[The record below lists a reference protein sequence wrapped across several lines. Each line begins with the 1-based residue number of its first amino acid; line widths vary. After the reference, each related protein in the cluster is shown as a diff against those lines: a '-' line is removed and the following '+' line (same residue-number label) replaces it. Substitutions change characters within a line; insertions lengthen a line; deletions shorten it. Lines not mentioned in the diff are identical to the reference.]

1 MSSHFFAEPTDLHLR
16 YSQMP
21 YGFYSPL
28 PGPAPPAQNDNP
40 IPSTSSTHILNDQIA
55 PPNGRAAPET
65 QSYPLFRPRPHY
77 TRASHPQPY
86 NIMRMLNQSL
96 VEQTTAPSTTT
107 FAHHAPP
114 NWLSPNLFQ
123 EPKAALQSPT
133 ARALHYP
140 TIPEALPRAILPAV
154 EPSSV
159 SRERSSRTERVAPRP
174 TQTAPIIDDIV
185 MRLQGLVMRMTNVEY
200 KVDALASRF
209 TPPSS
214 TEETVTDEDSQDS
227 TSQGSSSPSS
237 ETSIFDPQHNVLP
250 PSYVIEHP
258 PDVRAVAW
266 DQRHS
271 AALPQS
277 VPFAALRPE
286 TTSNADLSRTTV
298 APSGAGWVTS
308 HRFIE
313 QQSGRFPT
321 LWRDSSSSLGSDTA
335 HGQAALDNGEPHTA
349 WIARYDLA
357 WRTQMNELR
366 SRLEDRE
373 QLLHQLKHRAAM
385 QHDAQTTAYTALKN
399 SYQMQARELDT
410 MRDRVAE
417 LEAKMQ
423 PLHLGM
429 AERIPSTNAF
439 PSTAYPAGRAVD
451 GCHHT
456 RTEPQ
461 NTCTLDRRLEQ
472 PDRRVGHL
480 NVLNTAE
487 AQWKTSMSKW
497 DALDDH
503 DPRHNVPNVTPA
515 LSLRFGQD
523 NPETHNGT
531 GRPSAAAIDNGAVSE
546 FRRFPNDPVSTTRT
560 VSNEIVPDLR
570 TAISPINR
578 VGPEANSTPLQNA
591 RRGHTSPVLPRLHN

>member
-1 MSSHFFAEPTDLHLR
+1 
-16 YSQMP
+16 
-21 YGFYSPL
+21 
-28 PGPAPPAQNDNP
+28 
-40 IPSTSSTHILNDQIA
+40 
-55 PPNGRAAPET
+55 
-65 QSYPLFRPRPHY
+65 
-77 TRASHPQPY
+77 
-86 NIMRMLNQSL
+86 
-96 VEQTTAPSTTT
+96 
-107 FAHHAPP
+107 
-114 NWLSPNLFQ
+114 
-123 EPKAALQSPT
+123 
-133 ARALHYP
+133 
-140 TIPEALPRAILPAV
+140 
-154 EPSSV
+154 
-159 SRERSSRTERVAPRP
+159 
-174 TQTAPIIDDIV
+174 
-185 MRLQGLVMRMTNVEY
+185 
-200 KVDALASRF
+200 
-209 TPPSS
+209 
-214 TEETVTDEDSQDS
+214 
-227 TSQGSSSPSS
+227 
-237 ETSIFDPQHNVLP
+237 
-250 PSYVIEHP
+250 
-258 PDVRAVAW
+258 
-266 DQRHS
+266 
-271 AALPQS
+271 

-313 QQSGRFPT
+313 QQSGRFPS

-429 AERIPSTNAF
+429 AERILSTNTF
-439 PSTAYPAGRAVD
+439 PSTAYPAGRAAD

-531 GRPSAAAIDNGAVSE
+531 GRPSAAAINNGAVSE
-546 FRRFPNDPVSTTRT
+546 FRSGGYILHRWMPAPPPSSTAISPVIPRWQPVIGFPNDPVSTTRT

-591 RRGHTSPVLPRLHN
+591 RRGHTSPVLPRLHNSFRSLQPRVEDGDS